1 MKCGHWPDTMAIRG
15 LCTNFSSLI
24 AGGGFDKPKNN
35 KDTHTEV
42 LTLPKDISTSFF
54 RKV

>member
-1 MKCGHWPDTMAIRG
+1 MKCGHWPDTTAIRG
-15 LCTNFSSLI
+15 LRTNFSSLI

-42 LTLPKDISTSFF
+42 LSNITQVYFHFIL
-54 RKV
+54 